1 MSANWQRMG
10 REFSRTWRRGKVY
23 RDSELR
29 QLARKRGLV
38 LRQAG
43 NGRVDVVQGKEVVA
57 RFRAVGDAAPVNET
71 NVPERLEAYAA
82 LKL

>member
-1 MSANWQRMG
+1 MSASWQYMG
-10 REFSRTWRRGKVY
+10 RELSRTWRRGKLY

-29 QLARKRGLV
+29 HLARKRGLV
-38 LRQAG
+38 LKQAG
-43 NGRVDVVQGKEVVA
+43 AGRVDLAQGEKVVA

-71 NVPERLEAYAA
+71 EVPRRLEAYAA